1 MKKKKIDKIKKKK
14 NPAITNPVAKYVA
27 MFPKLFFSV
36 LSFHYSESADL
47 VREMIDQVAALH
59 PGIKWFHVGADEVS
73 DNFTFKKRMK
83 NFYRV
88 KYGQFIHSYRHHMTS
103 VTLMIFH
110 MIID

>member
-1 MKKKKIDKIKKKK
+1 
-14 NPAITNPVAKYVA
+14 